1 MGIHGCSS
9 FNRVLTDMRW
19 RKSSISQFWN
29 NYALNYLAYLRC
41 CVQWKKKVATDTITS
56 QETIQHNDE
65 STCQTRS
72 WLLTSPEE
80 EHSESATNLSHSRIC
95 CLWASSWAGGHWDAG
110 SAAGLAVRFPP
121 RHSGSRGQRCSEI
134 WAGQGLRPGLGL
146 GQPAPPLLVSPF
158 PLRRQGKRAKSKKDT
173 AGAMADGEIITGMF
187 LAQTILILFW
197 KYLLPTVIF
206 LLHLSTW
213 IYNLSGYATAVQGKH

>member
-1 MGIHGCSS
+1 M
-9 FNRVLTDMRW
+9 
-19 RKSSISQFWN
+19 K
-29 NYALNYLAYLRC
+29 
-41 CVQWKKKVATDTITS
+41 KKKVATDTITS

-206 LLHLSTW
+206 LLYLSTW